1 MYSGYY
7 CKKCKIIPLIKSN
20 ITDNK
25 DIKYMVKCKC
35 HINYLTLE
43 EINKKYYTNNI
54 EKKYII
60 NEKLID
66 EIENDDSF
74 LLKTKEILSK
84 LKSNNKQLSII
95 KNDIINFL
103 NKKMKEIEY
112 LYDKAIKINDNLEKL
127 ILILI
132 NSYESLNNN
141 YSNIKNIKYL
151 MDIEFIDI
159 NDKIYPLID
168 EIKFNKSIEK
178 SINLID
184 RILPIQNEEF
194 EDIYELSE
202 SGCKELKMYNNKL
215 LFILKD
221 DSIFIYP
228 INDLNSYVEI
238 ILPSIIKFDIDK
250 HNNIICLFPDYIK
263 IFSEVSYEQIKDLK
277 KEDNKIN
284 NNQILDAIPVLIIK
298 TKIKY
303 DNDDNIIF
311 WNDNGNN
318 KENKFIVNDKSSINF
333 YKYNLND
340 NSYDIFY
347 SFKYELS
354 KIESI
359 KYNDK
364 KALII
369 FSSPNL
375 FLFDLSQLKIIA
387 KLKFNFSKKATIL
400 ITQISNEELLIT
412 RNNYI
417 YIINLKNF
425 QIKLKVKHN
434 SEISHVYQLS
444 DKSIIIYNIECAKK
458 YSPKTFEMM
467 SVVYN
472 CIDDGFYEHHTE
484 KYFSN
489 YIYIINS
496 IQITNTKI
504 ALISSRGECLLKKL
518 TF

>member
-25 DIKYMVKCKC
+25 DIKYMVKCKF
-35 HINYLTLE
+35 HINYFTLE

-127 ILILI
+127 ILIVI
-132 NSYESLNNN
+132 NSYETLNTN

-221 DSIFIYP
+221 DSICIYP

-238 ILPSIIKFDIDK
+238 ILPSIVKFDIDK
-250 HNNIICLFPDYIK
+250 HNNIVCLFPDYIK

-284 NNQILDAIPVLIIK
+284 NNQILDAKPVLIIK
-298 TKIKY
+298 TEMKC
-303 DNDDNIIF
+303 DNNDNIIF
-311 WNDNGNN
+311 GMIMVIM
-318 KENKFIVNDKSSINF
+318 K
-333 YKYNLND
+333 
-340 NSYDIFY
+340 
-347 SFKYELS
+347 
-354 KIESI
+354 
-359 KYNDK
+359 
-364 KALII
+364 
-369 FSSPNL
+369 
-375 FLFDLSQLKIIA
+375 
-387 KLKFNFSKKATIL
+387 
-400 ITQISNEELLIT
+400 
-412 RNNYI
+412 
-417 YIINLKNF
+417 IINL
-425 QIKLKVKHN
+425 
-434 SEISHVYQLS
+434 
-444 DKSIIIYNIECAKK
+444 
-458 YSPKTFEMM
+458 
-467 SVVYN
+467 
-472 CIDDGFYEHHTE
+472 
-484 KYFSN
+484 
-489 YIYIINS
+489 
-496 IQITNTKI
+496 
-504 ALISSRGECLLKKL
+504 
-518 TF
+518 